1 MKTTRRNI
9 LGRAALGLMAAGV
22 PLASHTAS
30 ANESWPSR
38 PVRIIV
44 PFAPGGPI
52 DTTARLIA
60 EPLREKLGQPFIVET
75 RPGAGGSLGART
87 VAQSPPDG
95 YAFLLTSSSL
105 AINPAIHPNQG
116 FDPIADL
123 TPVSLVTEVPTAIAV
138 RADSRFRSLAEVLAE
153 ARAHPGRVTY
163 GSSGVGSSNHL
174 AGALFA
180 STARI
185 DVLHVP
191 YRGAAVAMNAM
202 YAGDVDMVFASTVE
216 VMPHWRDGR
225 VRILAVTTPRR
236 IAQLPDVPAAGEV
249 VEGYHAPN
257 WYAMAGPRGLDPA
270 IVARFVRELQSLRD
284 LPLVRERFHSVGT
297 EPLFL
302 GPDALAARLA
312 EDVPRWRRVVAEAG
326 IRAE

>member
-1 MKTTRRNI
+1 MTITRRNT
-9 LGRAALGLMAAGV
+9 LGRAGLGLAAVGA
-22 PLASHTAS
+22 PLAPHAGR
-30 ANESWPSR
+30 ANEPWPSR
-38 PVRIIV
+38 PIRIIV

-52 DTTARLIA
+52 DTTARLLA
-60 EPLREKLGQPFIVET
+60 EPLRERLGQPLIVET

-105 AINPAIHPNQG
+105 AINPAMHPNQG

-123 TPVSLVTEVPTAIAV
+123 TPVSLVTEVPTTIAA
-138 RADSRFRSLAEVLAE
+138 RADSRFRSLAALLAE

-163 GSSGVGSSNHL
+163 GTGGVGSSNHL

-180 STARI
+180 SAARI
-185 DVLHVP
+185 DLLHVP

-202 YAGDVDMVFASTVE
+202 YAGDVDVVFASTVE

-225 VRILAVTTPRR
+225 VRILAVTTPQR
-236 IAQLPDVPAAGEV
+236 IAQLPDVPAAGEL

-270 IVARFVRELQSLRD
+270 IVARLVRELQSLRD
-284 LPLVRERFHSVGT
+284 LPLIRERFHSVGT

-302 GPDALAARLA
+302 GPEALAARLA
-312 EDVPRWRRVVAEAG
+312 EDVPKWRRVVAEAG

>member
-1 MKTTRRNI
+1 MTTR
-9 LGRAALGLMAAGV
+9 RAALGLAILTPFA
-22 PLASHTAS
+22 PCASRAQE
-30 ANESWPSR
+30 AWPTR

-52 DTTARLIA
+52 DTTGRVIG
-60 EPLREKLGQPFIVET
+60 ERLRERLGQPFIIET
-75 RPGAGGSLGART
+75 RPGAGGSVGARA
-87 VAQSPPDG
+87 VAESPPDG
-95 YAFLLTSSSL
+95 TIFLLTSSSL

-116 FDPIADL
+116 FDPITDL

-138 RADSRFRSLAEVLAE
+138 RADSRFRSLADLLAE

-163 GSSGVGSSNHL
+163 GTSGVGSSNHL
-174 AGALFA
+174 SGALFA
-180 STARI
+180 STGRLDI
-185 DVLHVP
+185 LHVP

-225 VRILAVTTPRR
+225 VRILAVTTPQR
-236 IAQLPDVPAAGEV
+236 IAQLPDVPAAGEL

-257 WYAMAGPRGLDPA
+257 WYALAGPRGLPA
-270 IVARFVRELQSLRD
+270 SIVTRFVRELQALRD
-284 LPLVRERFHSVGT
+284 VPEIRERFHSVGT

-302 GPDALAARLA
+302 GPEALTARLT
-312 EDVPRWRRVVAEAG
+312 EDVPKWRRVVAEAG
-326 IRAE
+326 IRSE

>member
-1 MKTTRRNI
+1 MPSRRTAL
-9 LGRAALGLMAAGV
+9 LGAALGLGALAPPASRAAR
-22 PLASHTAS
+22 AEEA
-30 ANESWPSR
+30 WPTR
-38 PVRIIV
+38 PVRLVI

-52 DTTARLIA
+52 DTTGRLIA
-60 EPLREKLGQPFIVET
+60 EPLRERLGQPFIVET
-75 RPGAGGSLGART
+75 RPGAGGSLGARS

-95 YAFLLTSSSL
+95 YTFLLTSSSL

-138 RADSRFRSLAEVLAE
+138 RADSRFRGLADLLAE
-153 ARAHPGRVTY
+153 ARARPGRVTY

-180 STARI
+180 TSARL
-185 DVLHVP
+185 DLLHVP
-191 YRGAAVAMNAM
+191 YRGAAVAMNAL
-202 YAGDVDMVFASTVE
+202 YAGDVDLVFASTVE

-225 VRILAVTTPRR
+225 ARILAVTTPRR
-236 IAQLPDVPAAGEV
+236 IAQLPDVPAAAELV
-249 VEGYHAPN
+249 PGYHAPN
-257 WYAMAGPRGLDPA
+257 WYAMAGPRALGPA
-270 IVARFVRELQSLRD
+270 IVARFVRALQSLRD
-284 LPLVRERFHSVGT
+284 LPLIRERFHAVGT

-302 GPDALAARLA
+302 GPEALAARLA
-312 EDVPRWRRVVAEAG
+312 EDVPKWRRVVAEAG